1 MNGRR
6 KNNIITILQKNINPT
21 NEYQKETIN
30 TIQSISKCYRTAKNM
45 VYALW
50 SVFSTFYTIH
60 NLMAYK
66 MNIDILLFDRNV

>member
-21 NEYQKETIN
+21 NEYQKEQLTQYN
-30 TIQSISKCYRTAKNM
+30 QSQNGYRTAKNM